1 MRKTNVCRFGGLAI
15 ASCLTALTALTAC
28 GDSAGDGAAG
38 GSVTPPT
45 ADARPSAGGEETDAA
60 SPVADAR
67 SDQGAPRDTGPPTDS
82 GAGGGGGADGAL
94 PDAAPPV
101 RADEPPTEGEA
112 NLPGAGEL
120 TAAVAAGSARAG
132 RVDVDAERLRGP
144 EANCR
149 VGDFRLDNALISVC
163 IQDEDNYGIFSFS
176 GGTLID
182 AHRADRPGTD
192 LLQEIIVSPEVG
204 AASAERVGIVRDGA
218 GGGAAIVRVEGRA
231 LPSRLIQGLLPG
243 RFVPPDL
250 RLVTEYRLA
259 PDTDTVD
266 ILTWIE
272 GDRVAGRALL
282 ADVVLF
288 GDRTRGFNPGT
299 TREGVAANPTPF
311 LAADGPEVSYAFES
325 TGPLSF
331 LSIPTSETPV
341 TAITYGSALLRV
353 GDQRLLRR
361 RLRVGT
367 GDVESVRTP
376 PADAVS
382 VTLTGLPGAGLAVAD
397 RDGRAV
403 TRAVL
408 DAEGRRTVSL
418 SPGDHLVST
427 TPGFVGVPLHELPM
441 AVAAGA
447 PAEFAVPL
455 TAGGVLHVTA
465 QDTLG
470 APLAVRLNLTSA
482 AGEELVRW
490 AVEDAALPLPP
501 GDWHVVATRGWHF
514 EIAEADVTV
523 TSGETTPLPVV
534 LEETLP
540 FEGWTSGEFHQHASP
555 SADSDVDPRDRVL
568 SNVTA
573 GVGFMAPSEHDI
585 VWDFAG
591 LVSAMG
597 LSERIMVFQGTEISP
612 LYAHLGAYPM
622 PYQPDQSGGGGVV
635 LPLQDM
641 GTWRWR
647 HAPELVAEARRLGAE
662 ILQINHPRS
671 SPSGYLQTI
680 GYAPGEPLDTL
691 SPEDFTR
698 DFDSIEVFN
707 ESDQFCEV
715 MTDWMSLLNQGMR
728 LTAVGNSDT
737 HSVGQPP
744 GYPRNY
750 LQTLAPRPEGV
761 QSPEIVDALRD
772 GAIFVGGGAVMDF
785 PDGPHPGATVTPV
798 DGTFSLRVRVRTPR
812 WAGIDHLYAF
822 VNGALAWETP
832 VAAGVEA
839 IVDFDDVVRLPVAE
853 DAHVVFVAIGPRLRF
868 LRGGQPTFAVANP
881 VWVDVDGGGITPL
894 GNVAAVFPHL
904 EFCD

>member
-1 MRKTNVCRFGGLAI
+1 MRKTNVCRFGGIAI
-15 ASCLTALTALTAC
+15 ASCLTALTAC
-28 GDSAGDGAAG
+28 GDSAGDGGAG
-38 GSVTPPT
+38 GTLAPPAQDARTAEDAGQTDAPSAVT
-45 ADARPSAGGEETDAA
+45 DARP
-60 SPVADAR
+60 
-67 SDQGAPRDTGPPTDS
+67 DQGAPRDGGAPTDTA
-82 GAGGGGGADGAL
+82 AGGGGGADGGP

-101 RADEPPTEGEA
+101 RADEQPTEGEA
-112 NLPGAGEL
+112 SVAGAGDL
-120 TAAVAAGSARAG
+120 TAAVPAGSARAG

-149 VGDFRLDNALISVC
+149 VGDYRLDNALISVC

-204 AASAERVGIVRDGA
+204 AASAERVGIVRDGVA
-218 GGGAAIVRVEGRA
+218 GGAAIVRVEGRA
-231 LPSRLIQGLLPG
+231 MPSRLIQGLLPG

-250 RLVTEYRLA
+250 RIVTEYRLA
-259 PDTDTVD
+259 PDADTVD

-272 GDRVAGRALL
+272 GDRIAGRALL

-288 GDRTRGFNPGT
+288 GDRTHGFNPGT
-299 TREGVAANPTPF
+299 TREGVAANPTPY
-311 LAADGPEVSYAFES
+311 LAADGPDVSYAFES

-341 TAITYGSALLRV
+341 TAITYGSALVRV

-361 RLRVGT
+361 RLRVGA

-376 PADAVS
+376 PADAVPI
-382 VTLTGLPGAGLAVAD
+382 TLTGLPGAVLAVAD
-397 RDGRAV
+397 QDGRAA

-408 DAEGRRTVSL
+408 DAAGRRTVSL
-418 SPGDHLVST
+418 TPGDYLVST
-427 TPGFVGVPLHELPM
+427 TRGFTGAPLSEHPVT
-441 AVAAGA
+441 VAAGG
-447 PAEFAVPL
+447 PAEVAVPL

-465 QDTLG
+465 QDAAG
-470 APLAVRLNLTSA
+470 AAIAVRLNLSNA

-490 AVEDAALPLPP
+490 AVDDASIPLPP
-501 GDWHVVATRGWHF
+501 GDWHVVATRGWHY
-514 EIAEADVTV
+514 EIAEADVRLV
-523 TSGETTPLPVV
+523 AGETTALPVV

-591 LVSAMG
+591 LVNAMG
-597 LSERIMVFQGTEISP
+597 LAERITVFQGTEISP

-622 PYQPDQSGGGGVV
+622 PYQADQSGGGGVV
-635 LPLQDM
+635 LPLQDL

-662 ILQINHPRS
+662 IVQINHPRS

-680 GYAPGEPLDTL
+680 GYAPGEPLDSL

-698 DFDSIEVFN
+698 DFNSIEVFN
-707 ESDQFCEV
+707 EADQFCEV

-761 QSPEIVDALRD
+761 QSAEIVDALRD
-772 GAIFVGGGAVMDF
+772 GALFIGGGAVMDF
-785 PDGPHPGATVTPV
+785 PEGPAPGATVAPM
-798 DGTFSLRVRVRTPR
+798 DDAFSQRVRVRTPR
-812 WAGIDHLYAF
+812 WAEITHLYAF

-832 VAAGVEA
+832 VAAGIEA
-839 IVDFDDVVRLPVAE
+839 VVDFDDVVRLPIAE

-868 LRGGQPTFAVANP
+868 VRGGQPTFAVANP
-881 VWVDVDGGGITPL
+881 VWVDADGGGITPL
-894 GNVAAVFPHL
+894 GNVAATFPHL
-904 EFCD
+904 EFCN

>member
-1 MRKTNVCRFGGLAI
+1 
-15 ASCLTALTALTAC
+15 
-28 GDSAGDGAAG
+28 
-38 GSVTPPT
+38 
-45 ADARPSAGGEETDAA
+45 
-60 SPVADAR
+60 
-67 SDQGAPRDTGPPTDS
+67 
-82 GAGGGGGADGAL
+82 
-94 PDAAPPV
+94 
-101 RADEPPTEGEA
+101 
-112 NLPGAGEL
+112 
-120 TAAVAAGSARAG
+120 VAAGSARAG

-361 RLRVGT
+361 RLRVAR
-367 GDVESVRTP
+367 VMSSPCARRPRTRSP
-376 PADAVS
+376 
-382 VTLTGLPGAGLAVAD
+382 VTLTGVPGAPP
-397 RDGRAV
+397 RARRSRRPGGPPARCW
-403 TRAVL
+403 TL
-408 DAEGRRTVSL
+408 EGRRTVSL

-427 TPGFVGVPLHELPM
+427 TPAFTVGVPLHELPM

-523 TSGETTPLPVV
+523 TSG
-534 LEETLP
+534 
-540 FEGWTSGEFHQHASP
+540 
-555 SADSDVDPRDRVL
+555 
-568 SNVTA
+568 
-573 GVGFMAPSEHDI
+573 
-585 VWDFAG
+585 
-591 LVSAMG
+591 
-597 LSERIMVFQGTEISP
+597 
-612 LYAHLGAYPM
+612 
-622 PYQPDQSGGGGVV
+622 
-635 LPLQDM
+635 
-641 GTWRWR
+641 
-647 HAPELVAEARRLGAE
+647 RR
-662 ILQINHPRS
+662 PRS
-671 SPSGYLQTI
+671 PWCSRRRCRSR
-680 GYAPGEPLDTL
+680 A
-691 SPEDFTR
+691 
-698 DFDSIEVFN
+698 
-707 ESDQFCEV
+707 
-715 MTDWMSLLNQGMR
+715 
-728 LTAVGNSDT
+728 
-737 HSVGQPP
+737 
-744 GYPRNY
+744 
-750 LQTLAPRPEGV
+750 
-761 QSPEIVDALRD
+761 
-772 GAIFVGGGAVMDF
+772 
-785 PDGPHPGATVTPV
+785 
-798 DGTFSLRVRVRTPR
+798 
-812 WAGIDHLYAF
+812 
-822 VNGALAWETP
+822 
-832 VAAGVEA
+832 
-839 IVDFDDVVRLPVAE
+839 
-853 DAHVVFVAIGPRLRF
+853 GPRVSSTSTRAPA
-868 LRGGQPTFAVANP
+868 RTATSTRATGCSPT
-881 VWVDVDGGGITPL
+881 
-894 GNVAAVFPHL
+894 
-904 EFCD
+904 